1 MFDLLP
7 SNAFLAALSLWIAY
21 LVAGG
26 IYRLYFHPLAKFPG
40 PKIAALT
47 GWYECYH
54 DLFRHGM
61 FIWKLRELHDQY
73 GKWNCSYP
81 FRSPPP
87 LCRVNRAMN

>member
-1 MFDLLP
+1 MLALLT
-7 SNAFLAALSLWIAY
+7 SNAFLAALVLWLGY

-47 GWYECYH
+47 DWYECYH

-61 FIWKLRELHDQY
+61 LIWKLQELHDKY
-73 GKWNCSYP
+73 GKYIQLLPHFSHEGVLPY
-81 FRSPPP
+81 
-87 LCRVNRAMN
+87 

>member
-1 MFDLLP
+1 MF
-7 SNAFLAALSLWIAY
+7 SFLSLVLTSWIAY

-61 FIWKLRELHDQY
+61 LIWKLQELHDKY
-73 GKWNCSYP
+73 GRLRFSLLLPQLVGLTN
-81 FRSPPP
+81 P
-87 LCRVNRAMN
+87 LT